1 MNPIESGE
9 PLGLT
14 PNSNPESLTP
24 SVPFW
29 HYIDLFF
36 FVSLLF
42 ASFGGLLFVVILLRL
57 TSLSMGWKLI
67 LPQLVFYAL
76 GLTALAAILRLRY
89 DQPLWRSLGWKA
101 TSLSITLSSL
111 LAGPLLAITVSLLGA
126 ALKTPQIDLP
136 FQQMLGPPGTIVL
149 LGSVVVILGPVCEEL
164 AFRGFLMPLLVRS
177 LGAAGGI
184 VVTGFI
190 FGCMHGY
197 EYEWSWRHMLLISL
211 VGCTFGWA
219 KYKTQS
225 TAAAAFMHSTF
236 TLAQFAAFVWQ
247 SRPL

>member
-1 MNPIESGE
+1 MIPQ
-9 PLGLT
+9 PD
-14 PNSNPESLTP
+14 P
-24 SVPFW
+24 SPQPTTHRPPPFW

-89 DQPLWRSLGWKA
+89 DQPLWRSLGWKPP
-101 TSLSITLSSL
+101 SLSITLSSL
-111 LAGPLLAITVSLLGA
+111 LAGPLLAITVGLLGA

-136 FQQMLGPPGTIVL
+136 FQQMFGAPGTVVL
-149 LGSVVVILGPVCEEL
+149 LGIVVVILGPVCEEL

-211 VGCTFGWA
+211 VGCTFGWV

-236 TLAQFAAFVWQ
+236 NLAQFAAFVWQ